1 MRLEAGCSRIT
12 IGTPD
17 PNVRAYIVDRQMQPV
32 PVGVPGELLLSGPR
46 LALGYV
52 GRPDLTA
59 AAFIPNPFYEE
70 AARQVAPQF
79 ARFYERAYRTGD
91 LARWLPNGSIDCLG
105 RIDNQVKVNGVR
117 LELGEVEAVLSSAP
131 GAQLLK
137 GCHLPR
143 SVLCKHGTRPS
154 GQPLQPALPVLLG
167 PSALLTLLDGMP
179 LVGVEAAFAAAKPDG
194 SGGKRVI
201 GYVCPLSVDVAVVL
215 DTCRARLVSAAVPT
229 LIVPLERLPMLPNGK
244 VDMKALPDVA
254 PSATE
259 VSPTCCPLSA
269 LVLLSTGTSTALGIQ

>member
-1 MRLEAGCSRIT
+1 
-12 IGTPD
+12 
-17 PNVRAYIVDRQMQPV
+17 
-32 PVGVPGELLLSGPR
+32 
-46 LALGYV
+46 
-52 GRPDLTA
+52 
-59 AAFIPNPFYEE
+59 
-70 AARQVAPQF
+70 
-79 ARFYERAYRTGD
+79 
-91 LARWLPNGSIDCLG
+91 
-105 RIDNQVKVNGVR
+105 
-117 LELGEVEAVLSSAP
+117 
-131 GAQLLK
+131 
-137 GCHLPR
+137 
-143 SVLCKHGTRPS
+143 
-154 GQPLQPALPVLLG
+154 
-167 PSALLTLLDGMP
+167 MP

-194 SGGKRVI
+194 NGGKRVI

>member
-46 LALGYV
+46 LAVGYV

-59 AAFIPNPFYEE
+59 AAFIPNPFYDE
-70 AARQVAPQF
+70 AAGQVAPQF

-137 GCHLPR
+137 GSHLPR
-143 SVLCKHGTRPS
+143 IVLCKHGTRAS
-154 GQPLQPALPVLLG
+154 GQPLKPALSVLPGPPV
-167 PSALLTLLDGMP
+167 LLTLLGWD
-179 LVGVEAAFAAAKPDG
+179 A
-194 SGGKRVI
+194 
-201 GYVCPLSVDVAVVL
+201 
-215 DTCRARLVSAAVPT
+215 TCRGRGGLRS
-229 LIVPLERLPMLPNGK
+229 G
-244 VDMKALPDVA
+244 
-254 PSATE
+254 
-259 VSPTCCPLSA
+259 
-269 LVLLSTGTSTALGIQ
+269 